1 MKRYRKFMDGVK
13 ASDTLNQRLRALKE
27 PKKKPAWTKY
37 GALAAAFILVF
48 GLGGYGLQQWTTAVG
63 RQLFLDG
70 NQVYI
75 PEDTGDPDI
84 APVES
89 GASDQQGLGSYE
101 YDDPRLAGLG
111 VTSFRML
118 PYIDYGTSSEAAEQ
132 KIAMD
137 WAIQKGA
144 VERELSQEEIID
156 LLGGQDVVS
165 VHLDWDAYELSGR
178 LWERPDGSILMVLL
192 GGYQGPLDH
201 FEFSVMDGGLPPTCI
216 AYAGSVT
223 QVVHGLTVTADKY
236 DGEQG
241 CERRVSFLKD
251 EVGYRFDL
259 TSTDAHQAE
268 VLVSRL
274 VCQAAEGGLCSTGK
288 AEAAPVSTV
297 TCPTCGKVF
306 PAGEE
311 KAHVHSFT
319 SQNNSVPAISADPSY
334 SAPPVSAEPSDTCPE
349 CGVTYPA
356 GEAHYHTQTCEI
368 CGETYP
374 EGTPH
379 SHTCPEC
386 GKAIPAGQLHE
397 HSCETDPIQVC
408 DICGKAVHAGEAHG
422 HGICGLPLAPDTHTC
437 EICGQVLPA
446 GVEHSHQQEHHQEQH
461 RGGHH

>member
-70 NQVYI
+70 NQVYV

-137 WAIQKGA
+137 WAIQEGA

-223 QVVHGLTVTADKY
+223 QVVRGLTVTADKY
-236 DGEQG
+236 DSEDG
-241 CERRVSFLKD
+241 CARRVSFMKD
-251 EVGYRFDL
+251 GYGYRFDL
-259 TSTDAHQAE
+259 TATGEPEEAE
-268 VLVSRL
+268 RLVSRAVAW
-274 VCQAAEGGLCSTGK
+274 VCQNGLSLR
-288 AEAAPVSTV
+288 TV
-297 TCPTCGKVF
+297 T
-306 PAGEE
+306 GEE
-311 KAHVHSFT
+311 
-319 SQNNSVPAISADPSY
+319 VPAMDQPETSPQDGASSPSWNPNGVEDLTPEGQPACNSG
-334 SAPPVSAEPSDTCPE
+334 SAPRPFVRR
-349 CGVTYPA
+349 
-356 GEAHYHTQTCEI
+356 
-368 CGETYP
+368 
-374 EGTPH
+374 
-379 SHTCPEC
+379 
-386 GKAIPAGQLHE
+386 L
-397 HSCETDPIQVC
+397 
-408 DICGKAVHAGEAHG
+408 
-422 HGICGLPLAPDTHTC
+422 
-437 EICGQVLPA
+437 
-446 GVEHSHQQEHHQEQH
+446 
-461 RGGHH
+461 